1 MRCFFCSKENNQIL
15 NARGVVSVMRS
26 LDSFGYFVLHL
37 SILLGIIGHMNK
49 ISPRT
54 SRRGSSGFTLIEILL
69 AIGILAILA
78 TAAIIAINPA
88 RQFAQARNT
97 QRWNDIH
104 AIMNAV
110 YQYSVGHKGLLP
122 PEVVGITD
130 LTEIC
135 LPDASTCNGIIGV
148 PSLTTEA
155 AYLTALPVDPSCPDV
170 CNDAYSTGYFIS
182 TTVDGRVFIQAA
194 YAELD
199 EPIELIR

>member
-1 MRCFFCSKENNQIL
+1 MS
-15 NARGVVSVMRS
+15 SP
-26 LDSFGYFVLHL
+26 DSFGYFVLHL

-49 ISPRT
+49 IFPHTTKERS
-54 SRRGSSGFTLIEILL
+54 GGFTLIEILL